1 MKILEKTTR
10 EKQEL
15 MDKSLNRIKSE
26 YQQQFDLYLQK
37 EKDAKKRIAQL
48 ELVIQNNRS
57 NQQNIMEDSIFELDS
72 YVIIIEQSVESKLQ
86 KILDE
91 NMQLKNIIRS
101 RENDIQELQMNSQ
114 NLQYFLS
121 NNHFLGITFNI

>member
-72 YVIIIEQSVESKLQ
+72 YLIIIEQSVESKLQ

-121 NNHFLGITFNI
+121 NNHFLGIISNI

>member
-72 YVIIIEQSVESKLQ
+72 YLIIIEQSVESKLQ

-101 RENDIQELQMNSQ
+101 RENDIQELQLNSQ

>member
-72 YVIIIEQSVESKLQ
+72 YLIIIEQSVESKLQ

-121 NNHFLGITFNI
+121 NNNFLGITFNI

>member
-48 ELVIQNNRS
+48 
-57 NQQNIMEDSIFELDS
+57 
-72 YVIIIEQSVESKLQ
+72 
-86 KILDE
+86 
-91 NMQLKNIIRS
+91 
-101 RENDIQELQMNSQ
+101 
-114 NLQYFLS
+114 
-121 NNHFLGITFNI
+121 

>member
-72 YVIIIEQSVESKLQ
+72 YLIIIEQSVESKLQ

>member
-26 YQQQFDLYLQK
+26 YQQQLDLYLQK

-57 NQQNIMEDSIFELDS
+57 NQKNMIEDSIL
-72 YVIIIEQSVESKLQ
+72 
-86 KILDE
+86 
-91 NMQLKNIIRS
+91 
-101 RENDIQELQMNSQ
+101 
-114 NLQYFLS
+114 
-121 NNHFLGITFNI
+121 

>member
-26 YQQQFDLYLQK
+26 YQQQLDLYLQK

-57 NQQNIMEDSIFELDS
+57 NQKNMIEDSIL
-72 YVIIIEQSVESKLQ
+72 L
-86 KILDE
+86 
-91 NMQLKNIIRS
+91 
-101 RENDIQELQMNSQ
+101 
-114 NLQYFLS
+114 
-121 NNHFLGITFNI
+121 

>member
-1 MKILEKTTR
+1 
-10 EKQEL
+10 
-15 MDKSLNRIKSE
+15 
-26 YQQQFDLYLQK
+26 
-37 EKDAKKRIAQL
+37 
-48 ELVIQNNRS
+48 
-57 NQQNIMEDSIFELDS
+57 MEDSIFELDS
-72 YVIIIEQSVESKLQ
+72 YLIIIEQSVESKLQ

>member
-57 NQQNIMEDSIFELDS
+57 NQQNIMEDSIYD
-72 YVIIIEQSVESKLQ
+72 
-86 KILDE
+86 
-91 NMQLKNIIRS
+91 
-101 RENDIQELQMNSQ
+101 
-114 NLQYFLS
+114 
-121 NNHFLGITFNI
+121 